1 MSEASG
7 AKWAVGYVQLKLSG
21 EVRAGEICESLVNL
35 REGTDCQGGG

>member
-21 EVRAGEICESLVNL
+21 EVRAGEIYVSPW
-35 REGTDCQGGG
+35 